1 MAPLLSGY
9 LIAAA
14 LAALQPAHA
23 KDPIRDF
30 CRRWGHQTA
39 VVDNRLYIDGGQL
52 TWNPM
57 SQNPLNYTNTWL
69 LYNDLDDSASGM
81 PQLHADLNKTRNVPD
96 LSGGVLWADEV
107 NKVLYLYGGEY
118 TDATPEAFS
127 PWAYDILLNQWNQTD
142 VSAAAGIQRVSYGAG
157 VTVNETGIGYY
168 LGGWLNNNTVPG
180 WGAEPMLTSNLI
192 IYDFVN
198 DAWTNNTGYDQTGR
212 GEGVMV
218 YLPASDKGL
227 LVYFGGVI
235 DPFDNGTVVGD
246 ALSNIYIYDIASTK
260 WYKQTATGEI
270 PDMRRKFCGG
280 VTWAQDK
287 SSYNVYIYGGQGITN
302 TTGYDDVYILT
313 MPSFQWIKWYPTE
326 AGPGNPHGISSC
338 NVINSAQMLIIGG
351 WFAQHEDC
359 DSPSVWGTHNLNLG
373 KNGPQ
378 DAMWDLF
385 YPNITEYLVPPEIV
399 AKIGGDSRGSATT
412 KAPDTWDNRD
422 LPVYFSRFPTF
433 AARTATRDVSAA
445 TGGSNNASSGDS
457 GDSNVGAIV
466 GGVVGG
472 VGGLLLVLGLAWF
485 CLRRRK
491 KSKDGVKEKQPQETN
506 PVELAADDSTNLEG
520 GVVSELSA
528 TNSHRFRKDPGS
540 PADHNLSPVYT
551 QHSVSPNTTSPII
564 GHSGGYPVSPTTPY
578 APGGP
583 PGMAGGYMQPP
594 LSPNTPQYMYPAG
607 PPGTL
612 PQYMFQPP
620 PPNAQPYDPSQHA
633 LHNEHFPPPPSPSPR
648 AGHIGLGIPSGSHP
662 GMTAT
667 PSDYSRE
674 SEPDSAY
681 PTTSSNTP
689 AHFYPQPLHVGRN
702 VTQSTHASDTPLVG
716 QISESIGSVSGSGSS
731 GGVKQPVRGKFREE
745 AHD

>member
-1 MAPLLSGY
+1 M
-9 LIAAA
+9 
-14 LAALQPAHA
+14 
-23 KDPIRDF
+23 
-30 CRRWGHQTA
+30 
-39 VVDNRLYIDGGQL
+39 
-52 TWNPM
+52 
-57 SQNPLNYTNTWL
+57 
-69 LYNDLDDSASGM
+69 
-81 PQLHADLNKTRNVPD
+81 
-96 LSGGVLWADEV
+96 
-107 NKVLYLYGGEY
+107 
-118 TDATPEAFS
+118 
-127 PWAYDILLNQWNQTD
+127 
-142 VSAAAGIQRVSYGAG
+142 
-157 VTVNETGIGYY
+157 
-168 LGGWLNNNTVPG
+168 
-180 WGAEPMLTSNLI
+180 
-192 IYDFVN
+192 
-198 DAWTNNTGYDQTGR
+198 
-212 GEGVMV
+212 
-218 YLPASDKGL
+218 
-227 LVYFGGVI
+227 
-235 DPFDNGTVVGD
+235 
-246 ALSNIYIYDIASTK
+246 
-260 WYKQTATGEI
+260 
-270 PDMRRKFCGG
+270 
-280 VTWAQDK
+280 
-287 SSYNVYIYGGQGITN
+287 
-302 TTGYDDVYILT
+302 
-313 MPSFQWIKWYPTE
+313 
-326 AGPGNPHGISSC
+326 
-338 NVINSAQMLIIGG
+338 
-351 WFAQHEDC
+351 
-359 DSPSVWGTHNLNLG
+359 
-373 KNGPQ
+373 
-378 DAMWDLF
+378 
-385 YPNITEYLVPPEIV
+385 
-399 AKIGGDSRGSATT
+399 
-412 KAPDTWDNRD
+412 
-422 LPVYFSRFPTF
+422 
-433 AARTATRDVSAA
+433 
-445 TGGSNNASSGDS
+445 
-457 GDSNVGAIV
+457 GAIV